1 MADIIAAIIIVFLF
15 TGACIYIYKEKKKGS
30 HCIGCPMAKN
40 CAKVKACKAAAE
52 KNERVRDA

>member
-40 CAKVKACKAAAE
+40 CAKVKACKAAADR
-52 KNERVRDA
+52 KAT